1 MAKKNKA
8 LSELENMI
16 NLVKPFVPESVV
28 LKSKIYTDIKA
39 RERTAYNIWDKI
51 KREFITSNPRY
62 SSFDFTE
69 VSEHIIDIIHIRTL
83 VE

>member
-16 NLVKPFVPESVV
+16 NLVKPFVPASVV
-28 LKSKIYTDIKA
+28 LKAKFYADIKA

-51 KREFITSNPRY
+51 KREFIASNPRY